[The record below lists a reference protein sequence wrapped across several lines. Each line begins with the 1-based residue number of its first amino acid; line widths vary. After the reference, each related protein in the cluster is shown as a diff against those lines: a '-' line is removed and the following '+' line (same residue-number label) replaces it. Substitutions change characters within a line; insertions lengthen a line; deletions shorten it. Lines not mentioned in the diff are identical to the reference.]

1 MKKVLFLLLASFLVL
16 GACGNKEESKSE
28 DKKETK
34 LSDKTREKED
44 KKSNGE
50 KESNEDKESDNQSN
64 EEAATQDDNSK
75 EQTTQESTQSQETKK
90 VDVSNITDRA
100 TLESI
105 IYGNYSEMEKI
116 NAYNSAVTNG
126 IIPQGN
132 IMEGPASAA
141 YESSLKVESGEVES
155 IYEKNNNENNKNI
168 EGQNTNENITVHED
182 GRRTYKDELGH
193 DKNILTREEQAR
205 QDEENDIS
213 PQERKEVE
221 ESLAND

>member
-168 EGQNTNENITVHED
+168 EDQNTNENITVHED
-182 GRRTYKDELGH
+182 GRRTYKDELGR
-193 DKNILTREEQAR
+193 DKNILTPEEQAR

>member
-16 GACGNKEESKSE
+16 TACGNKEESKSE

-34 LSDKTREKED
+34 SSDKTREKED

-50 KESNEDKESDNQSN
+50 KESNEDKESDNKSN

-100 TLESI
+100 TLESV

-116 NAYNSAVTNG
+116 NAYNSAVANG

-132 IMEGPASAA
+132 VMEGPAIAA

-168 EGQNTNENITVHED
+168 EDQNTNENITIHED

-193 DKNILTREEQAR
+193 DKNILTPEEQAR